1 MVYTNKIPA
10 TIDMEETNSTQA
22 CKLTPAFL
30 SARSIR
36 ASPFLFSALLFGL
49 FFCSSLNVWA
59 QSNKVPPF
67 RMTQSNGKLFNAA
80 RLPYG
85 KPIMLIYFSPDCE
98 HCMVVMKEWF
108 KKADAF
114 KKASVVMI
122 TFLPIDKV
130 VTFEKDFKTDQY
142 PNIIV
147 GTEGL
152 SFFVRNYYQIA
163 DMPFVALYDKNGNLI
178 TSHQKNI
185 PLNDLADNLKK
196 LK

>member
-1 MVYTNKIPA
+1 MVCTNKIPA
-10 TIDMEETNSTQA
+10 TTDIEETNSTQA
-22 CKLTPAFL
+22 CKLTSALL
-30 SARSIR
+30 SGRSIR
-36 ASPFLFSALLFGL
+36 ARTFLFSALLFGL
-49 FFCSSLNVWA
+49 FFCSSLDAWA

-80 RLPYG
+80 NLPYG

-108 KKADAF
+108 KKADDF
-114 KKASVVMI
+114 KKASIVMI

-130 VTFEKDFKTDQY
+130 VTFEKDFKVNQY

-152 SFFVRNYYQIA
+152 RFFVRNYYQIA

-185 PLNDLADNLKK
+185 PLNELASKLKK